1 MGRPKRLYPHGRYR
15 LRMPRQIEN
24 DKPYPLDLEYTWDR
38 QAVRRTTNLFIKV
51 TDWNQNGDNGRGE
64 IRASYGPEYKR
75 LNKMLQSRVEHLD
88 SLIAE
93 FIELNP
99 FQLTVE
105 VITSIMDDKP
115 VIRRDK
121 GRDFVEF
128 TIERLASDYARNRIG
143 HSRYENGKSGMNIFR
158 EFLRSTK
165 RGTYRQDS
173 IYVGE
178 ITPDLLESYIEWRRD
193 VKQNSAPTINHALT
207 PILKAC
213 AYAKDLDYIDADINA
228 RIQDMRIVTKVSLS
242 DEEAEF
248 DGKSLTTEQ
257 MKELLKYYETCQE
270 PRRKEFLEMFFFAFH
285 ACGLR
290 VVDVMT
296 LQWSHINFD
305 KKELRKIMIKTNKRH
320 VIPLSEPAIRILRH
334 WQEKRPDSKY
344 VFNLVK
350 EDLDLD
356 NAEELYRCRNN
367 ATKCIN
373 QSLNVVGEQLGLDF
387 SLSMHVA
394 RHTFAIVA
402 LNKGLSMTVVSRL
415 LGHGSTDITEK
426 VYAKFLP
433 ETLAAEVARI
443 SPELNQFVPTIQ

>member
-1 MGRPKRLYPHGRYR
+1 
-15 LRMPRQIEN
+15 MPRQIEN

-193 VKQNSAPTINHALT
+193 VKQNSDPTINHALT

-257 MKELLKYYETCQE
+257 MKELLKYY
-270 PRRKEFLEMFFFAFH
+270 
-285 ACGLR
+285 
-290 VVDVMT
+290 
-296 LQWSHINFD
+296 
-305 KKELRKIMIKTNKRH
+305 
-320 VIPLSEPAIRILRH
+320 
-334 WQEKRPDSKY
+334 
-344 VFNLVK
+344 
-350 EDLDLD
+350 
-356 NAEELYRCRNN
+356 
-367 ATKCIN
+367 
-373 QSLNVVGEQLGLDF
+373 
-387 SLSMHVA
+387 
-394 RHTFAIVA
+394 
-402 LNKGLSMTVVSRL
+402 
-415 LGHGSTDITEK
+415 
-426 VYAKFLP
+426 
-433 ETLAAEVARI
+433 
-443 SPELNQFVPTIQ
+443 